1 MYINPD
7 LTVMTK
13 TTRMWEKTTTGEME
27 QQSEQLEPIPAE
39 IPLLDLPN
47 VDLQTTELRDSCTYN
62 IAYFS
67 ILFHILYRTFNA
79 SCSKI

>member
-1 MYINPD
+1 MSIQITNMYINPD

-47 VDLQTTELRDSCTYN
+47 VALISRPQSCVTLVHT
-62 IAYFS
+62 I
-67 ILFHILYRTFNA
+67 
-79 SCSKI
+79 